1 MASSEWEEVK
11 RLAADF
17 QRVQLTSSVQKLSE
31 RNCIEIVNKL
41 IELKLIEVIYT
52 LDGKEYLTP
61 AQLSKEILDELI
73 YHGGRINLVDLQQI
87 LGVDFSH
94 IEAKANELVKHDR
107 SLHMVLGQLVTRDYT
122 DQLSED
128 INDQL
133 QEAGQ
138 VTVAELTKSH
148 DLPASF
154 LSEMIEARLGTV
166 IQGQMDIYDPG
177 VIFTKAFIERHT
189 AQIRGA
195 FSAVTRP
202 TPVITILNQFKFP
215 EKLFFGCLQDLVDK
229 GRLNGSI
236 VGGRQDKAV
245 YVPDLYAK
253 TQNAWVDSF
262 HAQNGYLEYDALARL
277 GITDAKLYIKRRF
290 KSESLLFLS
299 SCCVGSQ
306 LRDRVDASIDEALST
321 GTWIDIVPLLP
332 SSFTM
337 DDIHQLLQQCMTGR
351 GKSGARILCKTIVCS
366 EKFLSE
372 CRGLFDE
379 LMSEKAE
386 KDAKS
391 APQLLLQVDKKA
403 VAAVTR
409 GTEGKKDK
417 KEERR
422 NKAATGGGSSGNKG
436 GGQGISR
443 EIKTK
448 KVKKGRGRDIDE
460 KEEEDISASRGYQS
474 DELPFMSIEEIEEVL
489 SKSFTD
495 CPEELHSEL
504 AEDLYRPL
512 HRAYQDVAKSVF
524 LSAAGSSDS
533 SKRRKNRGEVQDKI
547 NGLVNNVRLFE
558 KGVRQFLDED
568 LENQLSKYLIR
579 TLCTDITNLLLSAVT
594 SENLMSEV
602 NPTTLNAETR
612 AGILVKLKDE
622 LRQPLTKLHNSLN
635 GKDLGEFLSTL
646 ERACE
651 SNKCDIM
658 LKKLDKKKERQLVFN
673 HRQALREQLQNETDP
688 AMALHLA
695 VVLAFQN
702 STQCMLHAPGKLVPQ
717 LISFLNT
724 HLTSTNYS
732 LLLRYQGL
740 VQKHL
745 GLSRDRDQQEGGK
758 SPTADSNKEDEA
770 VSEIATQLEHLLS
783 DVKEIALT
791 KKSTSTAAET

>member
-17 QRVQLTSSVQKLSE
+17 QRIQLTSAVQKLSE

-61 AQLSKEILDELI
+61 AQLSKEIHDELI

-87 LGVDFSH
+87 LGVDFAH
-94 IEAKANELVKHDR
+94 IEAKANELIKHER
-107 SLHMVLGQLVTRDYT
+107 SLHLVLGQLVTRDYM
-122 DQLSED
+122 DRLSED

-138 VTVAELTKSH
+138 VTIAELTKSH

-154 LSEMIEARLGTV
+154 LSEMIEARLGTIV
-166 IQGQMDIYDPG
+166 QGQMDVYDQG
-177 VIFTKAFIERHT
+177 VFFTQAFIDRHT

-195 FSAVTRP
+195 FSAITKP

-215 EKLFFGCLQDLVDK
+215 EKLFFGCLQKLVDK

-236 VGGRQDKAV
+236 IGGRQDKAV

-253 TQNAWVDSF
+253 TQNEWVDSF

-277 GITDAKLYIKRRF
+277 GITDAKPYIKRRF
-290 KSESLLFLS
+290 KAENLLFLS

-306 LRDRVDASIDEALST
+306 LRDRVEASIDEALST
-321 GTWIDIVPLLP
+321 GSWIDVTPLLP
-332 SSFTM
+332 SSFTV
-337 DDIHQLLQQCMTGR
+337 DDIQQLLQQCMKGR
-351 GKSGARILCKTIVCS
+351 GKSGARILCKTVVCS
-366 EKFLSE
+366 EAFLSE
-372 CRGLFDE
+372 SRTLFDQ
-379 LMSEKAE
+379 LMTQKAE
-386 KDAKS
+386 KDAKN

-403 VAAVTR
+403 VAAVR
-409 GTEGKKDK
+409 GAEGKKDRK
-417 KEERR
+417 DERR
-422 NKAATGGGSSGNKG
+422 NKAASGGGSSGNKG

-443 EIKTK
+443 EVKTK
-448 KVKKGRGRDIDE
+448 KVKKNRGRDVDD
-460 KEEEDISASRGYQS
+460 KEEEDISASRGHQS
-474 DELPFMSIEEIEEVL
+474 DELPFMSVEEIEDVL
-489 SKSFTD
+489 SKSLPD

-512 HRAYQDVAKSVF
+512 HRAYQDIAKSVF
-524 LSAAGSSDS
+524 MSATGSSDS
-533 SKRRKNRGEVQDKI
+533 STRRKNRGEIQDKI
-547 NGLVNNVRLFE
+547 NGLLNNVRLFD

-602 NPTTLNAETR
+602 DPTTLNVETR

-622 LRQPLTKLHNSLN
+622 LRTPLTKLHSSLN
-635 GKDLGEFLSTL
+635 GKDLGEFLSSL

-695 VVLAFQN
+695 AVLAFQN

-717 LISFLNT
+717 LISFLQT
-724 HLTSTNYS
+724 HLASTNYS

-745 GLSRDRDQQEGGK
+745 GLSRDRDQPSDNK
-758 SPTADSNKEDEA
+758 SPTMDGNKAEEA
-770 VSEIATQLEHLLS
+770 LSDVATQLELLLP
-783 DVKEIALT
+783 DVKEIALA
-791 KKSTSTAAET
+791 KKNANAAVET